1 MANNPITECKK
12 VEEQGKNII
21 EEAKQEADSMIAEAH
36 RRGRE
41 ALNGVEEKAQLEI
54 ESIWAESKKKVSE
67 IKEQGKEDLQTRI
80 ESLDKIDDKKIQEA
94 VDLVIKKIV

>member
-1 MANNPITECKK
+1 
-12 VEEQGKNII
+12 
-21 EEAKQEADSMIAEAH
+21 MIAEAH